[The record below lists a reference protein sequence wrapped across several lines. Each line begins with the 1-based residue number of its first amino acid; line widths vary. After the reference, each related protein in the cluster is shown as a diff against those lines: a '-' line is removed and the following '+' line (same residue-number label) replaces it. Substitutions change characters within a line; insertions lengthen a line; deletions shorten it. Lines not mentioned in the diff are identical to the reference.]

1 MRIEENRTEFV
12 YNISLRIRLNDLS
25 PQPEIQSFLDKLK
38 REKEAKFHAQEIDN
52 RPFLLKYV
60 RYSK

>member
-1 MRIEENRTEFV
+1 MNPSEFIYKV
-12 YNISLRIRLNDLS
+12 SLAIRWNDLG

-38 REKEAKFHAQEIDN
+38 REREAKLNAQDIDN

-60 RYSK
+60 RYTK